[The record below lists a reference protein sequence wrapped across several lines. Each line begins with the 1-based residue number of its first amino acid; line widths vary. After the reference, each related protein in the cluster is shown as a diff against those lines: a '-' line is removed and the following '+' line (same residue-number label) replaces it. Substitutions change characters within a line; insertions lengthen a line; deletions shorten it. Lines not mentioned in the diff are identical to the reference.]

1 MLKILGRASSSNV
14 AKVVWACSELRLP
27 FERKDVGGDFGGND
41 KPDYLALNP
50 NGVVPTIDEDGFI
63 LWESNAIVRYLAR
76 KHGLGTL
83 CPADAKVAADADRW
97 MDWQQTTLGPAFGP
111 LFMQIAR
118 TPADKRDPAIIK
130 QATERTAQMLARLDA
145 NLAQRPYV
153 AGDQLTMGDL
163 PFGPVVHRWLNYKL
177 ERPSLPHL
185 EAWHKRVSA
194 REAFQQAIPPT
205 L

>member
-14 AKVVWACSELRLP
+14 SKVVWACEEMQLP
-27 FERKDVGGDFGGND
+27 YDRKDIGGEFGGND

-50 NGVVPTIDEDGFI
+50 NGLVPTVDDDGFI

-76 KHGLGTL
+76 KHGMGSL
-83 CPADAKVAADADRW
+83 CPMDPGMAADAERW
-97 MDWQQTTLGPAFGP
+97 MDWQLTTVLPAFGP
-111 LFMQIAR
+111 LYVQFFLTA
-118 TPADKRDPAIIK
+118 PDKRDPNVIR
-130 QATERTAQMLARLDA
+130 QATERSAQVLSRLDS
-145 NLAQRPYV
+145 NLANRPYV

-163 PFGPVVHRWLNYKL
+163 PFGPVVHRWFNYDIA
-177 ERPSLPHL
+177 RPALPNL

-194 REAFQQAIPPT
+194 RDAFKRAIPPT